1 MVTTTRFKGF
11 RAAGSGFALGLR
23 LLQEIAVK
31 ARTARSGT
39 NVLEKLIEKGS
50 CVITRARPGVVAPD
64 RRDEDKL

>member
-11 RAAGSGFALGLR
+11 RAAGSGFALGL

-50 CVITRARPGVVAPD
+50 CVITRARSGVVAPD